1 LKMSCNP
8 SWQHRQDQD
17 GFGFEEIEHTADKA
31 LRVHGRSREQ
41 LFTAAAAGMNYLMVG
56 ARIEVDPKISKTL
69 DIDSIDAES
78 LLVDWLSELAF
89 WAETESLV
97 FTRIQWHELTEIRL
111 QATVLGD
118 RVSELEKHIK
128 AVTYHN
134 LKIVQTDEGLDATI
148 VFDV

>member
-1 LKMSCNP
+1 MSCHP
-8 SWQHRQDQD
+8 SWQPRLGQND
-17 GFGFEEIEHTADKA
+17 FGFEEIEHTADKA

-41 LFTAAAAGMNYLMVG
+41 LFTAAAAGMNYLMAG
-56 ARIEVDPKISKTL
+56 TRIEVDPEISKTL
-69 DIDSIDAES
+69 DMESIDAES

-111 QATVLGD
+111 RAAVFGG
-118 RVSELEKHIK
+118 RVSKLEKHIK

-134 LKIVQTDEGLDATI
+134 LKIVQTDAGLDATI